1 MDEELLGGR
10 YRVGAMLGRGGMGEV
25 YRAVDVARDRL
36 VALKTLS
43 GSADERYAGRLR
55 REAELVSRLAD
66 PHIVDV
72 FDTGDSDDGGLYVAM
87 RLVEGPDLRRVLAE
101 GPLDPQRAVGILSQV
116 AQALDAAHTGG
127 VVHRDV
133 KPSNILIGP
142 DGDAHLT
149 DFGIA
154 RPLEPGVTR
163 LTRTGAYVGSLDY
176 IAPEQLRGRDVT
188 GTADVYSLA
197 CVLYEC
203 LTGKVPFPAADPAAK
218 LAAQLNDPPA
228 APSVFDPRIPPA
240 LDMVVAT
247 GMDKDPQ
254 RRFASAGELM
264 ARQPPRWATV
274 RPGIARSR
282 PLPATM
288 PSRGRTSW
296 CGPSCRWPRGVS
308 SGRTVHMPKLCRRP
322 APVRKPCVPTPVC
335 AASAQATPR
344 GSTDGTPRSPSCWYG
359 CRGNRP
365 VPARWS
371 SWERQGRASRH
382 C

>member
-1 MDEELLGGR
+1 MVGVAVWRRVLTKGG
-10 YRVGAMLGRGGMGEV
+10 GGTHGRGTAR
-25 YRAVDVARDRL
+25 RAVPGRSHVGQGRHGRGVPRGRRRTRPARRAQDAFGLRRRA
-36 VALKTLS
+36 V
-43 GSADERYAGRLR
+43 RRRLR

-72 FDTGDSDDGGLYVAM
+72 FDTGDSDDGGLYVAL

-264 ARQPPRWATV
+264 AA
-274 RPGIARSR
+274 
-282 PLPATM
+282 
-288 PSRGRTSW
+288 
-296 CGPSCRWPRGVS
+296 
-308 SGRTVHMPKLCRRP
+308 
-322 APVRKPCVPTPVC
+322 
-335 AASAQATPR
+335 AASALGDGAPR
-344 GSTDGTPRSPSCWYG
+344 D
-359 CRGNRP
+359 
-365 VPARWS
+365 
-371 SWERQGRASRH
+371 RAEPTVV
-382 C
+382 